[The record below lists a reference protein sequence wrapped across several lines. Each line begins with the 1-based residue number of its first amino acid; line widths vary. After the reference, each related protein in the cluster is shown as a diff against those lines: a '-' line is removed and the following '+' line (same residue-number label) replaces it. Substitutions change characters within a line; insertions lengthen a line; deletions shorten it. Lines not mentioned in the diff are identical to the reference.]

1 MGSIYSAEEI
11 LNFSEHSSEIGTLS
25 LATTKKCIEVK
36 VLHTTSSTTNRGKS
50 HILGKNRKTKFQIQN
65 KNISNIMSTSPIV
78 TMTSKKIFVEIKI
91 SIL

>member
-1 MGSIYSAEEI
+1 MKLVHY
-11 LNFSEHSSEIGTLS
+11 HQQQQQQH
-25 LATTKKCIEVK
+25 IEGK

-50 HILGKNRKTKFQIQN
+50 HILGKNKKTKFQIQN

-91 SIL
+91 SIIDYQIQI